1 MKINDNYIVNFLCSA
16 KNCQH
21 PVLVELVIGKKE
33 EKYQEQYN
41 KIIKEQ
47 KFVGKIV
54 SKLIISGKF
63 KSFNLTKEMIKFKEK
78 VKENSVEKHNF
89 PLVINGKFNPIKG
102 DLDSFDRK
110 LPELSEI
117 KAHNNR
123 PNSKGRIL
131 ERYQFKIGH
140 KHIDPIRKYN
150 NILDNISLEEQTE

>member
-1 MKINDNYIVNFLCSA
+1 MNFLCSA

-21 PVLVELVIGKKE
+21 PVLVELVIGRKE
-33 EKYQEQYN
+33 EKYHEQYN

-78 VKENSVEKHNF
+78 IKENSIQKHNF
-89 PLVINGKFNPIKG
+89 PLVINGKFNANNR
-102 DLDSFDRK
+102 DLESLDSK

-117 KAHNNR
+117 KAQNNR
-123 PNSKGRIL
+123 PDSKGKIL
-131 ERYQFKIGH
+131 GRYHFKIGQ